1 MATGSARANG
11 GDGGTH
17 ESDRAAW
24 IALALTP
31 GVGEARLGALL
42 AAFGSAGAVMDAPLA
57 ALRDVPGVGIALAT
71 AIRLRTREDGVA
83 VAAQVRDLGGI
94 VLTPTDAEFPAALR
108 KIPEPPPVLFVLGR
122 LELLKQ
128 PAIAI
133 VGSRD
138 HTPYGAEACRLIAAH
153 AAEAGIAVVSGMAR
167 GLDAV
172 AHTAALESGGATIG
186 VLGNGLGVVYPAANA
201 RLYERVAAEGLLL
214 TEFPPGDRPNAGSFP
229 RRNRLISGLARL
241 TVVVEAA
248 VGSGAII
255 TADAALEQGR
265 DVAAVPGPITSP
277 TSTGCNRLIRDGAT
291 PITEVLDL
299 HAFYPEVQSWPELQ
313 PEAPR
318 VRPLPPTLSP
328 AERALAEAIASVPLD
343 VDTLAQRFE
352 RPVGLLLAQLGMLEI
367 AGVVEQRPPGI
378 FRRI

>member
-1 MATGSARANG
+1 
-11 GDGGTH
+11 
-17 ESDRAAW
+17 
-24 IALALTP
+24 
-31 GVGEARLGALL
+31 
-42 AAFGSAGAVMDAPLA
+42 MDAPLA
-57 ALRDVPGVGIALAT
+57 ALRDIPGVGVALAS

-83 VAAQVRDLGGI
+83 VAAQVRGLGGT
-94 VLTPTDAEFPAALR
+94 VLTPSDAEFPAALG
-108 KIPEPPPVLFVLGR
+108 KIPEPPPVLFALGR
-122 LELLKQ
+122 LELLNQ

-138 HTPYGAEACRLIAAH
+138 HTPYGAEACRLVASH

-172 AHTAALESGGATIG
+172 AHTAALEFRGSTIG

-265 DVAAVPGPITSP
+265 EVAAVPGPITSP

-291 PITEVLDL
+291 PITEVTDL

-318 VRPLPPTLSP
+318 VRPLPPTLSL
-328 AERALAEAIASVPLD
+328 AERALAEAIASAPLD

-367 AGVVEQRPPGI
+367 AGVVEQRPPGM
-378 FRRI
+378 FRRV